1 MISYGFRDSQA
12 IEHGDILLGQKVLRQ
27 PAGGPL
33 QVLHFKASEGVFLG
47 SL

>member
-1 MISYGFRDSQA
+1 MVSYGFRDLQD
-12 IEHGDILLGQKVLRQ
+12 IGHGNILLGQKVLRQ